1 MARKLLTTDLCD
13 AHPEAVRVLAPML
26 SHFGKRAR
34 FHGIIATLAVHE
46 DNKLVRAMLEEAGRA
61 RVLVIDGGGSLR
73 RALVGGNLAALA
85 AKNGWAGIVV
95 NGCVRDRVEIAAA
108 DVGVMAIASM
118 PLKSAKNG
126 FGTQGEPVTFGGVTF
141 VPGEHLYADEDGVIV
156 SSKSLE

>member
-13 AHPEAVRVLAPML
+13 AHPEQVRVLTPML
-26 SHFGKRAR
+26 SHFGKRTR
-34 FHGIIATLAVHE
+34 FHGDIATLAVHE
-46 DNKLVRAMLEEAGRA
+46 DNKLVRAMLEESGRD

-95 NGCVRDRVEIAAA
+95 NGCVRDRAEIATAE
-108 DVGVMAIASM
+108 VGVMALASM

-126 FGTQGEPVTFGGVTF
+126 FGIQGQPVTFGGVTF
-141 VPGEHLYADEDGVIV
+141 APGEHLYADEDGVIV
-156 SSKSLE
+156 SSTSLE